1 MKKPLSAWLPE
12 SLRRTLLQLVIDKPI
27 WLVGG
32 SVRDWLLGR
41 VGYDLDFV
49 VEDSARNLARQV
61 ADQLDGYYYDLD
73 TDRDAGRVIVPN
85 LEGKR
90 RILDFAKMRG
100 LDFTADLQARDF
112 TINAMAIGLEKP
124 DHILDPLGGAAD
136 LKGRWLR
143 SCSPSAI
150 SNDPIRALRAVR
162 LADELEFKLTA
173 ETITQVCEI
182 GDGLAT
188 ISPERIRDEFFNILN
203 LPRPGNALRELN
215 QMDLFKSICPELES
229 IQKIERPYQAA
240 NKAFEHSLRIVDRL
254 ADVMIAVGEGH
265 ESKTADELGL
275 DEIYLLLGRYQ
286 AQLNAHLN
294 TSLSDNRRIRQLLF
308 FAALY
313 YKADKQNADSK
324 INSGSARFWAHDR
337 VRADVAAGRARD
349 LRLSNR
355 EVGFISKVVA
365 HPIRIIRSS
374 LEGQI
379 PERSIYRFFR
389 DTGKAGV
396 DVVLL
401 SLADFLAQDPLPTD
415 RESWSAQI
423 KAAHILLNA
432 YYEQKAQIIDPPL
445 LVRGDEL
452 ALELGLSPG
461 PKIGRLLELIR
472 EGQAVGDIRSKQDAV
487 EWAKRALNKSDL
499 MDER

>member
-1 MKKPLSAWLPE
+1 LKKLLSSWLPE
-12 SLRRTLLQLVIDKPI
+12 SLRRTLLQLVVDKPI

-41 VGYDLDFV
+41 AGYDLDFV
-49 VEDSARNLARQV
+49 VEDSARNLARRV

-90 RILDFAKMRG
+90 CILDFAKMRG
-100 LDFTADLQARDF
+100 LDLTADLQSRDF
-112 TINAMAIGLEKP
+112 TINAMAIGLQKP

-162 LADELEFKLTA
+162 LANELEFKLTA
-173 ETITQVCEI
+173 ETITQIREI
-182 GDGLAT
+182 GDGLAI
-188 ISPERIRDEFFNILN
+188 ISPERIRDEFFHILN

-215 QMDLFKSICPELES
+215 QMGLYKSICPELES
-229 IQKIERPYQAA
+229 VQKIECPYHAA
-240 NKAFEHSLRIVDRL
+240 NDALEHSLRIVDRL
-254 ADVMIAVGEGH
+254 ADVIIAVGEGY

-286 AQLNAHLN
+286 AQLNTHLS
-294 TSLSDNRRIRQLLF
+294 TSLSDNRNIRQLLF

-313 YKADKQNADSK
+313 YKAGEPDVDSE
-324 INSGSARFWAHDR
+324 IDSGSARFWAHDR
-337 VRADVAAGRARD
+337 VRGNMAAERALD

-355 EVGFISKVVA
+355 EVRFISKVVA
-365 HPIRIIRSS
+365 HPIRITRSS
-374 LEGQI
+374 LDGQI
-379 PERSIYRFFR
+379 PRRSIYRFFR

-401 SLADFLAQDPLPTD
+401 SLADFLAQDPLPID
-415 RESWSAQI
+415 RGSWSAQI
-423 KAAHILLNA
+423 KVANTLLNA
-432 YYEQKAQIIDPPL
+432 YYEQKPQIIDPPL

-461 PKIGRLLELIR
+461 PKIGCLLELIR
-472 EGQAVGDIRSKQDAV
+472 EGQAVGDIRSRQEAV
-487 EWAKRALNKSDL
+487 ELAKRALNKSNL
-499 MDER
+499 MDEC